1 MSKERL
7 YTREELEKTST
18 QSYMR
23 GMAVQAGQIK
33 QNNGYTFNKW
43 LNDLISTIK
52 TKQGYD

>member
-1 MSKERL
+1 MKSKERL

-52 TKQGYD
+52 PKQR